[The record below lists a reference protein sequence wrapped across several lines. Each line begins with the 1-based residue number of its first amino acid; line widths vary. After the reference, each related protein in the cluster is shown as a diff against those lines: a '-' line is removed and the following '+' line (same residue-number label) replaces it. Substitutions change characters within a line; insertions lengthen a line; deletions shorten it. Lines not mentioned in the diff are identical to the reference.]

1 MTKLYELTERYRT
14 IENMLEDEYITKDEI
29 KTSLQA
35 IEDEFGDKVS
45 TLGKFVLEL
54 KSTTEAIKIEEDRLL
69 KRRQAIVSNIEWLK
83 NYMLTEM
90 LAIDILKIKRDVVT
104 VSVQDNPPSVELLD
118 LEQVPKQYVR
128 IIPEVKEPDK
138 KAIAE
143 HFKQTG
149 EIVSGVNMILDKKH
163 MVVR

>member
-1 MTKLYELTERYRT
+1 MTRLYELTEQYRV

-54 KSTTEAIKIEEDRLL
+54 KSTTEAIKTEEDRLL
-69 KRRQAIVSNIEWLK
+69 KRRQAISSNIEWLK
-83 NYMLTEM
+83 NYILVEM
-90 LAIDILKIKRDVVT
+90 LSINILKVKRDVVT
-104 VSVQDNPPSVELLD
+104 VSVQNSLPSVELLD
-118 LEQVPKQYVR
+118 FEQVPEDYVR
-128 IIPEVKEPDK
+128 IIPEVREPDK
-138 KAIAE
+138 KVITE

-149 EIVSGVNMILDKKH
+149 EIVSEVNMITDRKH
-163 MVVR
+163 VVVR